1 MCLVITREKTIKSL
15 GCVVYTT
22 SLIVGTYLSD
32 GQWREEHH
40 TLDVTHGEVLCEQA
54 TCESFQ
60 TQALEISGGVIRV
73 YN

>member
-40 TLDVTHGEVLCEQA
+40 TLDVTHGEVLCE
-54 TCESFQ
+54 
-60 TQALEISGGVIRV
+60 
-73 YN
+73 